1 MAEIIRNPEY
11 EKLVSSV
18 YELENE
24 LAKLVHER
32 DELLFHVCPKI
43 QTEYMLKIGK
53 IESAIFDY
61 QCMILRIKREIE
73 LIQAFS
79 NRGEPYT
86 IIEIEKQLDR
96 EYQDYTNKL
105 LDKQKEIDN
114 ARAYAGAKGRLLTE
128 EETTELKRLYTQIVK
143 KLHPDINPDSTEEQ
157 HAQFVDAVN
166 AYQNADLS
174 EMRIIFLLME
184 KTAGTSLDSKNT
196 MNELCARKEKL
207 FQEKDYLLKTI
218 EKIKQ
223 TFPYTAKELLQ
234 NDANLREKIDELAAI
249 LSDCKEK
256 HSDIEGRL
264 KAMTGQKH
272 E

>member
-18 YELENE
+18 HELENE
-24 LAKLVHER
+24 LAELVHER
-32 DELLFHVCPKI
+32 DTLFFHICPEI
-43 QTEYMLKIGK
+43 QAEYMLKIGK
-53 IESAIFDY
+53 IEYAIFDY
-61 QCMILRIKREIE
+61 QCRLLRIRRKIE
-73 LIQAFS
+73 LMQAFL
-79 NRGEPYT
+79 NRGEPYS

-105 LDKQKEIDN
+105 LEKQKEIDN
-114 ARAYAGAKGRLLTE
+114 ARAHAGAKGRLLTE
-128 EETTELKRLYTQIVK
+128 EESAELKQLYTRIVK

-157 HAQFVDAVN
+157 HAQFIDAIN

-184 KTAGTSLDSKNT
+184 KTAGTVMVSKNT

-207 FQEKDYLLKTI
+207 FQEKEYLLKTI
-218 EKIKQ
+218 EKTKQ
-223 TFPYTAKELLQ
+223 TFPYIAKELLQ
-234 NDANLREKIDELAAI
+234 DNAKLQKKIDELATV

-256 HSDIEGRL
+256 YSAIEGRL
-264 KAMTGQKH
+264 KTMI

>member
-11 EKLVSSV
+11 EKYVSSV
-18 YELENE
+18 HELENE
-24 LAKLVHER
+24 LAELVHER
-32 DELLFHVCPKI
+32 DTLLFHICPKI

-53 IESAIFDY
+53 IEYAIFDY
-61 QCMILRIKREIE
+61 QCRILRIKREIE

-105 LDKQKEIDN
+105 LEKQKEIDT

-128 EETTELKRLYTQIVK
+128 EESAELKRLYILIAK
-143 KLHPDINPDSTEEQ
+143 KLHPDINPGSTEEQ
-157 HAQFVDAVN
+157 HAQFIDAVN

-184 KTAGTSLDSKNT
+184 KTAGTVLDSKNT
-196 MNELCARKEKL
+196 MKELCARKEKL
-207 FQEKDYLLKTI
+207 LQEKNYLLKTI

-223 TFPYTAKELLQ
+223 TFPYTAKALLQ
-234 NDANLREKIDELAAI
+234 SDEKLREKIDELAAV

-256 HSDIEGRL
+256 HSDVEDRL
-264 KAMTGQKH
+264 KAMTG
-272 E
+272 